1 MIGVDL
7 FDLNRQTY
15 FQDQLLVKR
24 FFYNSEQALI
34 NASTHPTKTACK
46 LFCCKEVTYKILHN
60 LFPSFSLNKFLI
72 EVSYINFVFKVKFHY
87 EKYLPNDER
96 YLALAK
102 LNFDRFYFSDS
113 DENNYLMVVGIYQPN
128 SLK

>member
-15 FQDQLLVKR
+15 FSNQTLINR
-24 FFYNSEQALI
+24 FFYPSEQALI
-34 NASTHPTKTACK
+34 KHSNHPTKLACK

-87 EKYLPNDER
+87 ENYAPNDER
-96 YLALAK
+96 YLALSK
-102 LNFDRFYFSDS
+102 LNFCNFHFSDS
-113 DENNYLMVVGIYQPN
+113 DENNYLMMVGIYQPN
-128 SLK
+128 